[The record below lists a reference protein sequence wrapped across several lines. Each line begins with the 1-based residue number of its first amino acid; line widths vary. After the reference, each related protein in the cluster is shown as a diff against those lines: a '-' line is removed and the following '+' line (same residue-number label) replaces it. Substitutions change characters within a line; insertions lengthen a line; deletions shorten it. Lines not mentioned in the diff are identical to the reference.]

1 MLNSCDF
8 KDQRVTGTK
17 TVFAGYAG
25 EIKNNKI
32 PVIEKK
38 NHKVFSVKIPQ
49 VISDTSSIRLDDLVR
64 NIQYI
69 QLETERNSLIGS
81 IDKLIVTDKSI
92 IVCDFNKAS
101 SIFIFNLKGKFM
113 KKIFLKG
120 KGPGEFLAL
129 RDVTYNNLT
138 KEILLYDDFG
148 RKINY
153 YSEDGSYIKSSKTY
167 YYYLK
172 LAWLEDGT
180 LLSKA
185 TPDINLHVPDLK
197 YAQLVSTDT
206 SQSILTKAFSAK
218 PVFEKNELN
227 SSKNFKDHTGKVLFT
242 PLFTDTIFEI
252 SSATEMF
259 AKYHID
265 MGDRNIV
272 KRVTKDIDASSF
284 LLELNLKKNY
294 YFEGNCLEMKNN
306 LFFELNNG
314 DIASFFYSSKT
325 GRLVGGKSTSSAD
338 IDLALFSLP
347 KSVYRDS
354 YVSTITATEIIARRN
369 GMDRSVVSK
378 KKDNKTIKLINSIKQ
393 EDNPVL
399 MFYNIN
405 EKF

>member
-8 KDQRVTGTK
+8 KDQQVKGAK
-17 TVFAGYAG
+17 MVFSGYDG

-32 PVIEKK
+32 PVIIK
-38 NHKVFSVKIPQ
+38 NKHKVFNVRIPQ
-49 VISDTSSIRLDDLVR
+49 VISDTSSMRLDNLVR

-81 IDKLIVTDKSI
+81 VDKLIVTDKSI
-92 IVCDFNKAS
+92 IVCDFDKAS
-101 SIFIFNLKGKFM
+101 SIFIFNLKGKFIN
-113 KKIFLKG
+113 KIFLKG
-120 KGPGEFLAL
+120 KGPGEFLAV
-129 RDVTYNNLT
+129 RDVTYNNET
-138 KEILLYDDFG
+138 NEILLYDDFG

-153 YSEDGSYIKSSKTY
+153 YSEDGSFIKSSKTY

-172 LAWLEDGT
+172 LAWLEDGS

-185 TPDINLHVPDLK
+185 TPDINLHIPDLK

-206 SQSILTKAFSAK
+206 SQSILTKAFNTK

-227 SSKNFKDHTGKVLFT
+227 SSKNFKDHSGKVLFT

-252 SSATEMF
+252 SSATGMF

-272 KRVTKDIDASSF
+272 KRVTTDIDASSF

-294 YFEGNCLEMKNN
+294 YFEGNCLEAKDN

-314 DIASFFYSSKT
+314 NLASFFYSSKT
-325 GRLVGGKSTSSAD
+325 GRLVGGKSTNSTD
-338 IDLALFSLP
+338 IDLALFSFP
-347 KSVYRDS
+347 KGVYKDS
-354 YVSTITATEIIARRN
+354 YVSTISATEIIGRRN
-369 GMDRSVVSK
+369 GMDHSLISK
-378 KKDNKTIKLINSIKQ
+378 LKNNKTIKLINSIKQ

-399 MFYNIN
+399 MFYNID